1 MDIRTKLIFAFV
13 TATLASMLVL
23 GVFFYRASS
32 EILQSISARQLESL
46 AAARQQDLKIVAQGW
61 FDQVRLISSRTKLR
75 DSLKQYTD
83 HPTDALRESIQ
94 RILRDAES
102 SVGMV
107 AKVALYDLNNK
118 LVASSGAA
126 KASLQ
131 QITQQT
137 GQHVLTAAATRALEL
152 LKLASSLRKSALEVC
167 IKWPVSHISSMLR
180 WVSL

>member
-75 DSLKQYTD
+75 DSLKRYAES
-83 HPTDALRESIQ
+83 PTDARRDSIQ
-94 RILRDAES
+94 RILQDAES
-102 SVGMV
+102 AVGMV
-107 AKVALYDLNNK
+107 ARVALYDLNNK

-126 KASLQ
+126 EASLQ
-131 QITQQT
+131 QNN
-137 GQHVLTAAATRALEL
+137 
-152 LKLASSLRKSALEVC
+152 
-167 IKWPVSHISSMLR
+167 
-180 WVSL
+180 